1 MVEHG
6 RGCCTLEGNLLL
18 KKEDESIVDHDLYD
32 TAGLQLQLLLK
43 EGWVSHRHCR
53 EEVLPSISNLD
64 QDRSL
69 ENVVL
74 KHRQRTT
81 YAFHDLL

>member
-6 RGCCTLEGNLLL
+6 RGCCTLGGNLPL
-18 KKEDESIVDHDLYD
+18 KKEDENIVDHDLYD

-43 EGWVSHRHCR
+43 EGWVSHLHCH
-53 EEVLPSISNLD
+53 EVSSSISNLD